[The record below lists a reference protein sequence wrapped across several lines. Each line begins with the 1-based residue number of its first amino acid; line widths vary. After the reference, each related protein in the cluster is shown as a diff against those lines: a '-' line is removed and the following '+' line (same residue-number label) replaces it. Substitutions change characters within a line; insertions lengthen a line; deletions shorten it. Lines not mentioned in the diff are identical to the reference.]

1 MQNDACNFLLIM
13 LLSRDTVRT
22 KNITTKVYLDE
33 EALMR
38 LQKVLNTHLAN
49 LDLDTLTF
57 AQMMSMEKEL
67 GEYGFLASPVV
78 KSIYEALAE
87 DTESDVKIEGVDR
100 LLAYPEFSDVG
111 QLKSLLGLFEQKEE
125 IVSLVEESDKSGV
138 NVLIGS
144 ENTVDTMNG
153 STLIFKTIRVDGV
166 DIGAIGIIGP
176 CRMDYEKV
184 ISTIDSLTKTIT
196 QMMRPNNALPGASRL
211 QGLVAGLS
219 APKEETQE
227 NENNQDS

>member
-1 MQNDACNFLLIM
+1 
-13 LLSRDTVRT
+13 
-22 KNITTKVYLDE
+22 
-33 EALMR
+33 
-38 LQKVLNTHLAN
+38 
-49 LDLDTLTF
+49 
-57 AQMMSMEKEL
+57 MSL
-67 GEYGFLASPVV
+67 
-78 KSIYEALAE
+78 E
-87 DTESDVKIEGVDR
+87 D
-100 LLAYPEFSDVG
+100 
-111 QLKSLLGLFEQKEE
+111 EQKEE

-184 ISTIDSLTKTIT
+184 ISTIDSLTQTIT
-196 QMMRPNNALPGASRL
+196 QMMRSNNALPGASRL

-219 APKEETQE
+219 APKDAESEE
-227 NENNQDS
+227 NKADKDS